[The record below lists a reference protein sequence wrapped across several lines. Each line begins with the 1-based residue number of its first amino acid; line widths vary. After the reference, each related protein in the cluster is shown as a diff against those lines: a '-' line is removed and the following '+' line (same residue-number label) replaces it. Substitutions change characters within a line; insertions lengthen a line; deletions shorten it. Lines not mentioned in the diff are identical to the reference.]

1 MKYNFDEVIPR
12 RGSNSIKWDTDS
24 SAAMLPMWIADM
36 DFRLAPK
43 IKEAVER
50 RLAQGVFGYAHI
62 PDAFYDAIINWFD
75 RRHQVHLEREWI
87 LYTIGVVPAIATN
100 RRLVSNPLR
109 YENGRYSVD
118 WEDLERKAADPNVK
132 MMIICNPHNPA
143 GRVWTREELLRMGE
157 ICMRNNVFILSDEI
171 HCELMSPGFEYT
183 PFASLSEELR
193 MHSAI
198 CASPSKAFNLAGFQ
212 VANIFAPNKEVHDK
226 IEAVLHGMDIS
237 SLNCFAVE
245 ALIAAY
251 NESEDWLDELNAY
264 IYDNY
269 LFMKDFVERE
279 MPDLYLVPLEGTYLA
294 WLDCQVLH
302 MTSNEMNDLLKR
314 DYQLWLNAGTM
325 YGPEGDG
332 FLRWNLACPRVT
344 LEEGLNRFLKF
355 YQDRKK

>member
-87 LYTIGVVPAIATN
+87 LYTIGVVPAIATVIHAMTKPGDGILIQPPVYNCFFNCIEGNN

-157 ICMRNNVFILSDEI
+157 ICTSVRD
-171 HCELMSPGFEYT
+171 
-183 PFASLSEELR
+183 
-193 MHSAI
+193 
-198 CASPSKAFNLAGFQ
+198 
-212 VANIFAPNKEVHDK
+212 
-226 IEAVLHGMDIS
+226 
-237 SLNCFAVE
+237 
-245 ALIAAY
+245 
-251 NESEDWLDELNAY
+251 NE
-264 IYDNY
+264 
-269 LFMKDFVERE
+269 
-279 MPDLYLVPLEGTYLA
+279 LYLKAL
-294 WLDCQVLH
+294 
-302 MTSNEMNDLLKR
+302 
-314 DYQLWLNAGTM
+314 
-325 YGPEGDG
+325 
-332 FLRWNLACPRVT
+332 
-344 LEEGLNRFLKF
+344 
-355 YQDRKK
+355 